1 MALNLIP
8 PHEAISL
15 WANTRAQSPKKSPG
29 LSAIIDVRSEAEFA
43 LDHWP
48 GAINWPVLNNEERI
62 LIGTLYKQV
71 SAFEAQ
77 KRGAALVARNIA
89 AHIEAH
95 VLDLPKD
102 WQPLIYCWRGG
113 KRSGSIS
120 GVLSQIG
127 FKVHLLEGGYKG
139 YRQHVIQEIPQLIA
153 PLKFHVISGRTG
165 SGKTRFL
172 QTLKKHGAQILDLED
187 LACHRSSVL
196 GQIPG
201 VPQPS
206 QKHFDTL
213 IWEQLRAFN
222 PEEVIFLESESKKV
236 GNLSVPEDLILK
248 MRQSP
253 CTHLE
258 LSMSSRVE
266 LLMQDY
272 AFMANSPEH
281 FAHKLQALIP
291 LRGKAVIEGWQ
302 EMIENNRI
310 REVVQA
316 LLETHYDPTYDASM
330 KRNFKNI
337 ENAVHHSLESLEQLQ
352 DLGLAQEVC
361 RAAMTQP
368 S

>member
-1 MALNLIP
+1 M
-8 PHEAISL
+8 
-15 WANTRAQSPKKSPG
+15 
-29 LSAIIDVRSEAEFA
+29 
-43 LDHWP
+43 
-48 GAINWPVLNNEERI
+48 
-62 LIGTLYKQV
+62 
-71 SAFEAQ
+71 
-77 KRGAALVARNIA
+77 
-89 AHIEAH
+89 
-95 VLDLPKD
+95 
-102 WQPLIYCWRGG
+102 
-113 KRSGSIS
+113 
-120 GVLSQIG
+120 
-127 FKVHLLEGGYKG
+127 
-139 YRQHVIQEIPQLIA
+139 
-153 PLKFHVISGRTG
+153 
-165 SGKTRFL
+165 
-172 QTLKKHGAQILDLED
+172 
-187 LACHRSSVL
+187 